1 MDAVTQWLYPLLVV
15 TVVIGLLIG
24 IRVWIESVNLKLR
37 GDIKDIFH
45 VLSKAVMA
53 GQSPF
58 ELTDLGDNI
67 SRCIGAKSWANRV
80 AQELSGQVSGKE
92 PYEISE
98 FSFHYIEEQFTP
110 DREQD
115 VLMRRCAYENAV
127 PRSKVLNVLAVELRD
142 KLLELADTIDA

>member
-67 SRCIGAKSWANRV
+67 SRCMAPSLGDPRCSRIKWPG
-80 AQELSGQVSGKE
+80 
-92 PYEISE
+92 I
-98 FSFHYIEEQFTP
+98 
-110 DREQD
+110 RERT
-115 VLMRRCAYENAV
+115 L
-127 PRSKVLNVLAVELRD
+127 
-142 KLLELADTIDA
+142 